1 LRKIKLYDIT
11 TQLVSIISTIVFM
24 TVPDNK
30 RSIRVME
37 KLGLTCDQNG
47 DFLHPKLPADRRLSK
62 HILYRKKGN

>member
-1 LRKIKLYDIT
+1 
-11 TQLVSIISTIVFM
+11 M

-37 KLGLTCDQNG
+37 KLGLTRDQNG